1 MTSLLF
7 PTMKIAPNERFFH
20 KRTPYLLHVD
30 SSVQQITVMSIHC
43 VSSATLLQIEEE
55 LEAEERDMILFACRD
70 ITTQTNVRELL
81 CELNE
86 KFVHGIVEV
95 LRLVKRFDLLKKY
108 LHMTKIEAE
117 QMIMKQKRIVSD
129 YSSLLVDINGDL
141 EEEDLKSFL
150 FLLKNQLRNI
160 GNIKKTFLSL
170 VIDLEKNNL
179 ISPENLDLLER
190 SFQTIHRVDLK
201 NKIHKFK
208 QKGHTENG
216 SHYIN
221 KIAVPPP
228 IPRNQVSF
236 PFKPVNVQNG
246 HKESI
251 PVQETSPIIQP
262 IQLRHVPAASR
273 APQLQAEANDDR
285 YPVRP
290 KALGFCLIIDC
301 VGNDLAMLK
310 EIFKQLNFVVRDET
324 YRGIE
329 EVKAILQDVANM
341 EHLKQYD
348 IFICVLISRGNADS
362 LFFMDEC
369 SPGLSLDKIRNFF
382 TGRSCPNLVG
392 KPKLFFIQNYITN
405 DCEVQHDGGS
415 LEADGP
421 TDSGAGQERRRS
433 IANTPNEADIFWS
446 HCKAAERQLQRL
458 SGSSSLY
465 LRTLTDLLSNPKRR
479 KHQDIQE
486 IHTELNKIIY
496 SKQNGYS
503 VLLQHTLTK
512 KLFIYAA

>member
-1 MTSLLF
+1 
-7 PTMKIAPNERFFH
+7 
-20 KRTPYLLHVD
+20 
-30 SSVQQITVMSIHC
+30 MSKYC
-43 VSSATLLQIEEE
+43 VPSATLLQIEEE

-81 CELNE
+81 SEFNE

-95 LRLVKRFDLLKKY
+95 LWLVKRFDLLKKY
-108 LHMTKIEAE
+108 LHMTKNETE
-117 QMIMKQKRIVSD
+117 QIMKQNRIVSD
-129 YSSLLVDINGDL
+129 YSYLLVDINGDL
-141 EEEDLKSFL
+141 EEEDLKSFY
-150 FLLKNQLRNI
+150 FLLKNQLRNV
-160 GNIKKTFLSL
+160 GNIKKNFLSL
-170 VIDLEKNNL
+170 VIDLEKNNQ

-208 QKGHTENG
+208 QKGHTANG
-216 SHYIN
+216 SHCIN

-228 IPRNQVSF
+228 ITRNEVSF
-236 PFKPVNVQNG
+236 SFKSVNVSNG

-251 PVQETSPIIQP
+251 PVQETSPFIQP
-262 IQLRHVPAASR
+262 VQLRHVPAASR

-290 KALGFCLIIDC
+290 MPLGFCLIIDC
-301 VGNDLAMLK
+301 VGNDSEMLK
-310 EIFKQLNFVVRDET
+310 DIFQQLHFIVKVKT
-324 YRGIE
+324 YTSSE
-329 EVKAILQDVANM
+329 EVKAVLQDVTNM
-341 EHLKQYD
+341 EQLKHYD
-348 IFICVLISRGNADS
+348 IFICILISRGNTDS
-362 LFFMDEC
+362 LFFIDEC
-369 SPGLSLDKIRNFF
+369 TPGLSLDKIRNFF

-415 LEADGP
+415 LEADGL

-433 IANTPNEADIFWS
+433 IVNTPNEADIFWS
-446 HCKAAERQLQRL
+446 HCKAAEQQLQRL

-465 LRTLTDLLSNPKRR
+465 LRTLTDLLRNTKRR

-512 KLFIYAA
+512 KLFIHAA

>member
-1 MTSLLF
+1 MVRG
-7 PTMKIAPNERFFH
+7 IAPNPLFFH
-20 KRTPYLLHVD
+20 KRTSYLLNAD
-30 SSVQQITVMSIHC
+30 CPAPQITVMSKHC
-43 VSSATLLQIEEE
+43 VSSATLLQVEEE

-81 CELNE
+81 SELNE
-86 KFVHGIVEV
+86 TKYVHGIVEV

-108 LHMTKIEAE
+108 LQMTKNEAE
-117 QMIMKQKRIVSD
+117 QMIMKQKRIVSE
-129 YSSLLVDINGDL
+129 YSYLLVDINGQL

-170 VIDLEKNNL
+170 VSDMEKNNL
-179 ISPENLDLLER
+179 ISSENLDLLEQ

-201 NKIHKFK
+201 NKILKFK

-216 SHYIN
+216 SHHCIN

-228 IPRNQVSF
+228 IPRKQVFST
-236 PFKPVNVQNG
+236 FKHVNLSNG
-246 HKESI
+246 HKVSI

-262 IQLRHVPAASR
+262 VQSRHVPTASR

-285 YPVRP
+285 YPVRTMP
-290 KALGFCLIIDC
+290 LGFCLIIDC
-301 VGNDLAMLK
+301 VGNDSAML
-310 EIFKQLNFVVRDET
+310 EHIFQNLHFVVNVKT
-324 YRGIE
+324 YARIE
-329 EVKAILQDVANM
+329 EVKTMLQDVANM
-341 EHLKQYD
+341 EQLKQYD
-348 IFICVLISRGNADS
+348 IFICILISRGNADS
-362 LFFMDEC
+362 LFFVDEC
-369 SPGLSLDKIRNFF
+369 SPGLPLDKIRNFF

-392 KPKLFFIQNYITN
+392 KPKLFFIQNYITD

-421 TDSGAGQERRRS
+421 TASGAGQERRRS
-433 IANTPNEADIFWS
+433 ITNTPNEADIFWS

-458 SGSSSLY
+458 SGSPSLY
-465 LRTLTDLLSNPKRR
+465 LKTLNDLLGDKKRR

-512 KLFIYAA
+512 KLFIHAA